1 MQKGCYGGGIGMA
14 LTDADGHGGEGESPD
29 DVFDEIGLARAD

>member
-1 MQKGCYGGGIGMA
+1 MT
-14 LTDADGHGGEGESPD
+14 LTDSNCHGGEGESPD